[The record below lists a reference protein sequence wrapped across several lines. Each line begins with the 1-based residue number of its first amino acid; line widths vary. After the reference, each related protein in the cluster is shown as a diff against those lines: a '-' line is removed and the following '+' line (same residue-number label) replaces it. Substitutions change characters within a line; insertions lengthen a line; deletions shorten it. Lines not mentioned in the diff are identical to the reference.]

1 MKKELK
7 PLLICGLI
15 SLLTTGLMTSF
26 KYNDVEIQMHDSYFI
41 IGAVRACIYL
51 TVILFTIRNLYV
63 VIDMMTDRYKILAVF
78 VAIINPLAAL
88 FVIIFIYFNIVI
100 TMVAWQSHAGN
111 IPVASIVLIGMFV
124 GLIVVQ
130 ISIEV
135 RVLRK
140 LKQFIA

>member
-1 MKKELK
+1 
-7 PLLICGLI
+7 
-15 SLLTTGLMTSF
+15 
-26 KYNDVEIQMHDSYFI
+26 
-41 IGAVRACIYL
+41 
-51 TVILFTIRNLYV
+51 
-63 VIDMMTDRYKILAVF
+63 MMTERYKILAVF